1 MFTTTLYPMNFD
13 KKNNLTQSIGCFFDD
28 AELTI
33 IAGTAQGIC
42 KAKEQPEDLPLVF
55 PSPILPS
62 ICRHSVTVDRAAHD
76 WIALLFAGIPRV
88 SLHGVDDAILAFL
101 YNAYMVD

>member
-1 MFTTTLYPMNFD
+1 MNFD

-28 AELTI
+28 AEPTI

-62 ICRHSVTVDRAAHD
+62 ICRHSLCRESTYVKRMGKSF
-76 WIALLFAGIPRV
+76 IIPRD
-88 SLHGVDDAILAFL
+88 LPIFI
-101 YNAYMVD
+101 YQNFT